1 VFSSTAVTLLP
12 LMTPPLASVTVPTS
26 EVLFAICARRNN
38 GLNGRKR
45 QAMSAFFMVGSYYQ
59 LLAGQENYGG
69 YGSAFDL

>member
-1 VFSSTAVTLLP
+1 
-12 LMTPPLASVTVPTS
+12 
-26 EVLFAICARRNN
+26 LFAICARRNN